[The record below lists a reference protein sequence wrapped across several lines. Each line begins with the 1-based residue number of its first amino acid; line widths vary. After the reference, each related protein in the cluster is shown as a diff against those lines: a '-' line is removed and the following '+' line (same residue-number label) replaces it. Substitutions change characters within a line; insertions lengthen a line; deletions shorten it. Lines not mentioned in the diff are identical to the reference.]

1 VRQCASIR
9 DGTREQEGRSS
20 WIGQDS
26 VKVNSGRKGT
36 ARVENGISLDPLI
49 GLTAGKG
56 RQMARSWMGKRQL
69 GCRKGTAY
77 KMDRIDFRSVTIEL
91 VAFLHKIEGMTRVKE
106 IGSSQARDR
115 GSSF

>member
-1 VRQCASIR
+1 MAQGSRKGEAVGSDKI
-9 DGTREQEGRSS
+9 
-20 WIGQDS
+20 S

-77 KMDRIDFRSVTIEL
+77 KDGPYRFSIGDHRAGGV
-91 VAFLHKIEGMTRVKE
+91 LHKIEGMTRVKE
-106 IGSSQARDR
+106 IGSSHARDR